1 MKSDIHPENY
11 RLVAFK
17 DMSNDDVFITKSTV
31 DTKETTKI
39 DGVEYPLFKLEISR
53 TSHPYYTGKSKLVDT
68 AGRVDKFRSKYADFN
83 KTSNVKTED
92 TPLETKE
99 EIDKTKVPVKEPAAE
114 TPAEELTT
122 EAPAEEPAAEA
133 PAEEPAAEAPVEE
146 PAAET
151 PVEEPAAETP
161 AEEPATETP
170 AEEPATEAP
179 AEEPAAEES
188 TEDKAESKE

>member
-53 TSHPYYTGKSKLVDT
+53 TSHPYYIGKSKLVDT

-83 KTSNVKTED
+83 KTSAVKED
-92 TPLETKE
+92 TPVAKKQDISETKTE
-99 EIDKTKVPVKEPAAE
+99 ETAK
-114 TPAEELTT
+114 
-122 EAPAEEPAAEA
+122 EAPAEEPA
-133 PAEEPAAEAPVEE
+133 EEPTAVAPAAEE
-146 PAAET
+146 
-151 PVEEPAAETP
+151 
-161 AEEPATETP
+161 
-170 AEEPATEAP
+170 P
-179 AEEPAAEES
+179 AEEPAAEEPAADPVEAQPAAQAS
-188 TEDKAESKE
+188 AHLTAS

>member
-31 DTKETTKI
+31 ETKETTKI

-68 AGRVDKFRSKYADFN
+68 AGRVEKFRSKYVDFN
-83 KTSNVKTED
+83 KASNVKTED
-92 TPLETKE
+92 TPVETKE
-99 EIDKTKVPVKEPAAE
+99 EIDETKTKAPVKEPAAE
-114 TPAEELTT
+114 APVEEPAAEVPAEES
-122 EAPAEEPAAEA
+122 AAEA

-146 PAAET
+146 AAE
-151 PVEEPAAETP
+151 ETP
-161 AEEPATETP
+161 AEEAT
-170 AEEPATEAP
+170 
-179 AEEPAAEES
+179 AEES
-188 TEDKAESKE
+188 TEDKTESKE

>member
-31 DTKETTKI
+31 ETKETTKI

-83 KTSNVKTED
+83 KASNVKTED
-92 TPLETKE
+92 TPVETKE
-99 EIDKTKVPVKEPAAE
+99 EIDETKTKAPVKES
-114 TPAEELTT
+114 
-122 EAPAEEPAAEA
+122 
-133 PAEEPAAEAPVEE
+133 AAEAPVEE
-146 PAAET
+146 AAE
-151 PVEEPAAETP
+151 ETP
-161 AEEPATETP
+161 AEEAT
-170 AEEPATEAP
+170 
-179 AEEPAAEES
+179 AEES
-188 TEDKAESKE
+188 TENKTESKE